1 MKFVDTHDGMC
12 WQAGFAPRKLRY
24 RRVPDGFTL
33 VELLVV
39 IAIIG
44 ILIAL
49 LLPAIQSARE
59 AARRMTCANNLKQ
72 IGLACLVHYENQK
85 HYPSGGGGHFWVGD
99 ADRGFGK
106 QQPGGWVYNI
116 LPYNEMKQLHD
127 LGKRQNASLKRVA
140 ANALARTPLSFLNC
154 PTRRPSILYPNPFS
168 GSFVAYNAMDN
179 SANSNFLARLDYAA
193 NAGHQAYNF
202 QRGPLAFADYP
213 TFVWRDEKEFAGVI
227 FQRSTITMPLVK
239 DGTSHT
245 LMIGEKYLNRDQYRT
260 GMDPADNESPF
271 TGYNNDNHRSTF
283 FEFKRDQPG
292 YSTDYAFGSAHAQGA
307 QFVFGDGSVRMIN
320 FDIDPLM
327 FQYLGDRADG
337 HAVAESAR

>member
-1 MKFVDTHDGMC
+1 MKLVDTRERMRR
-12 WQAGFAPRKLRY
+12 QAGFAPRKRRD

-59 AARRMTCANNLKQ
+59 AARRMSCANNLKQ

-85 HYPSGGGGHFWVGD
+85 HYPTGGGGHFWVGD
-99 ADRGFGK
+99 PDRGFGK
-106 QQPGGWVYNI
+106 QQPGGWAYNI
-116 LPYNEMKQLHD
+116 LPYIEMKQLHD
-127 LGKRQNASLKRVA
+127 LGKRQSASLKRVA
-140 ANALARTPLSFLNC
+140 ANTLARTPLSFLNC
-154 PTRRPSILYPNPFS
+154 PTRRPPILYTNAFS
-168 GSFVAYNAMDN
+168 GTFVAYNAMDN
-179 SANSNFLARLDYAA
+179 SATNNVLARTDYAA
-193 NAGHQAYNF
+193 NAGHQFYNF
-202 QRGPLAFADYP
+202 QRGPQTYAEYP

-227 FQRSTITMPLVK
+227 FQRSAITMPLIK

-245 LMIGEKYLNRDQYRT
+245 LMIGEKYLNRDHYRT

-271 TGYNNDNHRSTF
+271 TGYDNDNHRTAF

-292 YSTDYAFGSAHAQGA
+292 VSTDYSFGSIHAQGA
-307 QFVFGDGSVRMIN
+307 QFAFGDGSVRMIN
-320 FDIDPLM
+320 FEIDPLM

-337 HAVAESAR
+337 HAVAESAM